1 MTQELIERALAGD
14 ESAARQLHDTHY
26 PAVLRLAHMLLQN
39 LQDAEDATQDAFVYA
54 FQNLARYDR
63 EKASFATWLKV
74 IVTSRC
80 RDRQRRQRFRW
91 LSLQWLT
98 ESGLEPEDET
108 EDHQPHTALELVGM
122 QQMIWDALNQ
132 VPQKSRQALVLRYFG
147 QLSYR
152 EMAQALDCT
161 VSTAKSRVGY
171 GLRAL
176 SQILGSEAEAAL
188 GFRFGDAK

>member
-1 MTQELIERALAGD
+1 MTQELIERTLAGD

-54 FQNLARYDR
+54 FRNLARYDQER
-63 EKASFATWLKV
+63 ASFATWLKV

-108 EDHQPHTALELVGM
+108 EDHQPDAALELVGI
-122 QQMIWDALNQ
+122 QQMMWDALNQ
-132 VPQKSRQALVLRYFG
+132 VPQKSRQALILRYYG

-152 EMAQALDCT
+152 EMAQALKCT
-161 VSTAKSRVGY
+161 ISTAKSRVGY

-176 SQILGSEAEAAL
+176 SQILGSEAGAAL